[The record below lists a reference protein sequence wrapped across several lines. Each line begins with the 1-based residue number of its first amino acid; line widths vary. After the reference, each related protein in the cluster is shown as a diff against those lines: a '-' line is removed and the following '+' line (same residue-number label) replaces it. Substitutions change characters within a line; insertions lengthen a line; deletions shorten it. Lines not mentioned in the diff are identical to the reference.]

1 MGKITKLWYLWVIT
15 RFLTSVWVITRKV
28 PAVDD
33 SVKVQEKSPLLPDRR
48 QQKDFFVCD
57 IFDAA
62 PKADMASMAHP
73 IFSLSTKPDHRVKRY
88 EDTSGSNYVEVKPSH
103 DGLATIHDRDVLIYC
118 ISQIMAAVN
127 EGKKVS
133 STVRLRAFD
142 LLKATNRT
150 TDGRGYEGLKSAL
163 TRLQGTQIETN
174 IVTGDQEQLDIFSII
189 DRAKIVR
196 QSRDGRMQE
205 IEIELSDW
213 VFNAIEAQEVL
224 TLHEDYFR
232 LRKPLE
238 RRIYEIARKHCG
250 QKAEW
255 KISLEVLQ
263 KKTGS
268 ASSSREFKR
277 LVSNITTQDAEFNH
291 MPDYSVRL
299 VDNQVIFQNR
309 RSNIKVNDL
318 SFSERVAL
326 KGETIEEARRVAP
339 SWDVYHLESEWRT
352 WMASGTPPKNPDQ
365 AFLGFCKMWFES
377 RGHA

>member
-1 MGKITKLWYLWVIT
+1 
-15 RFLTSVWVITRKV
+15 
-28 PAVDD
+28 
-33 SVKVQEKSPLLPDRR
+33 
-48 QQKDFFVCD
+48 
-57 IFDAA
+57 
-62 PKADMASMAHP
+62 
-73 IFSLSTKPDHRVKRY
+73 
-88 EDTSGSNYVEVKPSH
+88 
-103 DGLATIHDRDVLIYC
+103 
-118 ISQIMAAVN
+118 
-127 EGKKVS
+127 
-133 STVRLRAFD
+133 
-142 LLKATNRT
+142 
-150 TDGRGYEGLKSAL
+150 
-163 TRLQGTQIETN
+163 
-174 IVTGDQEQLDIFSII
+174 
-189 DRAKIVR
+189 
-196 QSRDGRMQE
+196 MQE

-318 SFSERVAL
+318 SFSARVAL